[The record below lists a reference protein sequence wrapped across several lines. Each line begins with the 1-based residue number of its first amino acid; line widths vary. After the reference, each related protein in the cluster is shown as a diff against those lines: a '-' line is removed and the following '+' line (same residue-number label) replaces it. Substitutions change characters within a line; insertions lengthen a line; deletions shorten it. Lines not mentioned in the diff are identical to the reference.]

1 MSKNSTASQF
11 FLEINTLN
19 DVSVA
24 SNAITMSAIFNF
36 NPEEHYG
43 ISLPLNN
50 SFYIRGRR
58 NKMVHDLT
66 IRNAIEGDEDDIY
79 NIHTEAIKKKCSSHY
94 GTEDVDVWVA
104 RQNKAKYLP
113 SIAARE
119 IVVAEKLGKVVGFGH
134 LLDCKE
140 SDGKTMQIRGL
151 FVDPDCGVKGVGS
164 ALMKEMEK
172 RARDC
177 SADCLIVQS
186 SLNAVEFYRKCGF
199 IPVELTTH
207 QMSEQSCLQ
216 CHKMMKKL

>member
-36 NPEEHYG
+36 NPEEHFG
-43 ISLPLNN
+43 ISIPLNI
-50 SFYIRGRR
+50 SLRIRGPT
-58 NKMVHDLT
+58 NKMVDHLT
-66 IRNAIEGDEDDIY
+66 IRNAIEGDEGDIY

-94 GTEDVDVWVA
+94 GTEDVDIWVA

-113 SIAARE
+113 SIAAKE
-119 IVVAEKLGKVVGFGH
+119 IIVAEKLRKVVGFGH

-151 FVDPDCGVKGVGS
+151 FVDPGCGVKGVGS

>member
-1 MSKNSTASQF
+1 M
-11 FLEINTLN
+11 E
-19 DVSVA
+19 D
-24 SNAITMSAIFNF
+24 
-36 NPEEHYG
+36 
-43 ISLPLNN
+43 
-50 SFYIRGRR
+50 
-58 NKMVHDLT
+58 DLT
-66 IRNAIEGDEDDIY
+66 IRDAIEGDVDDIY
-79 NIHTEAIKKKCSSHY
+79 NIHTEAIRKKCPSHY
-94 GTEDVDVWVA
+94 GTEDIDVWVA

-140 SDGKTMQIRGL
+140 SDWKTMQIRGL
-151 FVDPDCGVKGVGS
+151 FVLPDCGVKGVGS
-164 ALMKEMEK
+164 ALMKELEK

-199 IPVELTTH
+199 IPLELTTH